1 MSKDWVKDIHTMQK
15 KYGVHEW
22 IEKATEEDKNEY
34 LKFRA
39 KFLEEEL
46 EELNNAIYYADSE
59 EVVDALIDLCVVAI
73 GTLDAFK
80 INGHKAWNE
89 VLKANMKKQVGI
101 KESRP
106 NPLGL
111 PDLIKPDGWEGPE
124 HDGNYGILYDF

>member
-1 MSKDWVKDIHTMQK
+1 MSKDWVKDINKMQS
-15 KYGVHEW
+15 KYGVHNW
-22 IEKATEEDKNEY
+22 MEKATDEQKNEY

-46 EELNNAIYYADSE
+46 TELNNAIYYVDNE

-80 INGHKAWNE
+80 VDSHKAWKE
-89 VLKANMKKQVGI
+89 VLKANMKKEVGV
-101 KESRP
+101 KEGRP

-111 PDLIKPDGWEGPE
+111 PDLKKPKDWEPPSHE
-124 HDGNYGILYDF
+124 GNYGILYDF

>member
-1 MSKDWVKDIHTMQK
+1 MSKDWVKDINKMQS
-15 KYGVHEW
+15 KYGVHNW
-22 IEKATEEDKNEY
+22 MEKATDEQKNEY

-46 EELNNAIYYADSE
+46 TELNNAIYYVDSE

-80 INGHKAWNE
+80 VDSHKAWKE
-89 VLKANMKKQVGI
+89 VLKANMKKEVGV
-101 KESRP
+101 KEGRP

-111 PDLIKPDGWEGPE
+111 PDLKKPKDWEPPSHE
-124 HDGNYGILYDF
+124 GNYGILHDF

>member
-1 MSKDWVKDIHTMQK
+1 MSKDWVKDINKMQS
-15 KYGVHEW
+15 KYGVHDW
-22 IEKATEEDKNEY
+22 MEKATEEQKQEY

-46 EELNNAIYYADSE
+46 TELNNAIYYVDNE

-80 INGHKAWNE
+80 IDSHKAWKE
-89 VLKANMKKQVGI
+89 VLKANMKKEVGV
-101 KESRP
+101 KKGRP

-111 PDLIKPDGWEGPE
+111 PDLKKPKDWEPPSHE
-124 HDGNYGILYDF
+124 GNYGILHDF

>member
-1 MSKDWVKDIHTMQK
+1 MSKDWVKDINKMQS
-15 KYGVHEW
+15 KYGVHNW
-22 IEKATEEDKNEY
+22 MEKATDEQKNEY

-46 EELNNAIYYADSE
+46 TELNNAIYYVDNE

-80 INGHKAWNE
+80 IDSHKAWKE
-89 VLKANMKKQVGI
+89 VLKANMKKEVGV
-101 KESRP
+101 KKGRP

-111 PDLIKPDGWEGPE
+111 PDLKKPKDWEPPSHE
-124 HDGNYGILYDF
+124 GNYGILYDF